1 VGATVTDAVLPQ
13 LGRFVL
19 VGLGATLTNLAVFGA
34 LLAAGARLVPA
45 AVLAYA
51 VGATVAFL
59 ANRQWTFGATRGHP
73 AGQAVRF
80 VAVSL
85 AALGV
90 NVAVLALLVTVAGL
104 PELPAQ
110 AAAVLLSTPCSFL
123 GNRLWSF
130 RR

>member
-1 VGATVTDAVLPQ
+1 VTDAVLPQ

-34 LLAAGARLVPA
+34 LLATGVRLVPA

-51 VGATVAFL
+51 VGAAVAFL
-59 ANRQWTFGATRGHP
+59 ANRHWTFGATGAHP

-90 NVAVLALLVTVAGL
+90 NVAVLALLVTGAGL

-110 AAAVLLSTPCSFL
+110 ALAVLTSTPCSFL